1 MNIKNMNIEELATAA
16 RNYAKELGQEDEVVF
31 YPEGK
36 NWVAACNIEF
46 TADSLAEAA
55 YKLVDR
61 LQETFVNKKANE
73 EAEAE
78 HLQEIAKALE
88 GGAKAWKR

>member
-1 MNIKNMNIEELATAA
+1 MDIKKMNIEQLAGAA
-16 RNYAKELGQEDEVVF
+16 RDYAKELQMEDEVVF
-31 YPEGK
+31 YPEGES
-36 NWVAACNIEF
+36 WIAACNIEF
-46 TADSLAEAA
+46 SAASLAEAA
-55 YKLVDR
+55 YKLVDH

-78 HLQEIAKALE
+78 HLQEVARAIA